1 MWTLTQPQTIHNY
14 WPIPMHNYW
23 LHRSKRRITKHI
35 NNFRLKKKNETV
47 LILIIENMYQCCI
60 KKSNGKMKIKSDMHY
75 ASIYFPI
82 PQTSLMVDR
91 LWPLSLHYTIICVV
105 QWLRNNCLPSVP
117 SPPLRHVLSPRTAS
131 GAHQLAVSARRAP
144 PAELCMPPS
153 PRSARGSCPVGLPAL
168 QSLLPTFNTKHS
180 ETKTFWNII

>member
-60 KKSNGKMKIKSDMHY
+60 KKSNGKMKIKSDH
-75 ASIYFPI
+75 ALCLNLLPNTPNIPNGRSALTPI
-82 PQTSLMVDR
+82 SSLYHNLCCTVIEKQ
-91 LWPLSLHYTIICVV
+91 LPTICAFSSSEACLVSS
-105 QWLRNNCLPSVP
+105 NCLWS
-117 SPPLRHVLSPRTAS
+117 S
-131 GAHQLAVSARRAP
+131 SARR
-144 PAELCMPPS
+144 LCS
-153 PRSARGSCPVGLPAL
+153 SSSSC
-168 QSLLPTFNTKHS
+168 
-180 ETKTFWNII
+180 